1 MPENI
6 VSVITDGV
14 VLFATSSVFWLA
26 SHPDSGN
33 ITKKILGKEKK
44 LTEIM
49 NNTVS
54 SWISAI
60 SRNIAPGGH
69 RLPCRP
75 RPAPDGA
82 RAG

>member
-33 ITKKILGKEKK
+33 ITKKILGKEK
-44 LTEIM
+44 
-49 NNTVS
+49 S
-54 SWISAI
+54 
-60 SRNIAPGGH
+60 
-69 RLPCRP
+69 
-75 RPAPDGA
+75 
-82 RAG
+82 